1 MVAVD
6 HNNSEDG
13 KENLSPLFTFKHN
26 ESIVGTA
33 LNLGAGG
40 GEWHSSDTLNGFSL
54 CLWDKG
60 KYCLQLI

>member
-1 MVAVD
+1 MAVD

-13 KENLSPLFTFKHN
+13 KGNLSPLFTSKHN

-40 GEWHSSDTLNGFSL
+40 GEWHSSDTLNGFL
-54 CLWDKG
+54 LWLLDKG
-60 KYCLQLI
+60 KHCLQLI